1 MGATSLTTT
10 LEAAVVNL
18 LTVAS
23 RVSARAGPLVA
34 LSVLAV
40 AAGFS
45 ARAAR
50 ASLCSLPDLPSCLCF
65 IPIGQWP
72 LLLGELIETAHST
85 VGKRTSCIQHGG
97 QAYWEIQR
105 HTSPEEG
112 AEALAAEDPGIEAN
126 PATAPAAWC
135 TETIAFWAIH
145 GRVPYEDGYY
155 TGRHY
160 PSSFVVGCRS
170 MRNWYQ
176 DEEAIGAGARGRWI
190 YGTQLD
196 YDNFEPG
203 VNGPCPGAY
212 QQIMEFDR
220 SDVDGDGDYW
230 SDGAGHSQLIDSMVV
245 WRFRDEDGPVQR
257 IDVHMVEG
265 NVGYGGG
272 SIYSRVIDTRWY
284 YDIVDFTVLAPDES
298 VIDENVKIRG
308 WGINLNEDGT
318 VNYDAGRIRTEVTF
332 AVLPHPHPTGAED
345 FDADHV
351 AEMVGWYQVTL
362 GDQNVTTNSPLVQ
375 TGGQLPT
382 ESSPWYI
389 PAGPHPVDPVYIEI
403 DLLAQHPIPVSAM
416 TFEWVDQIPRQFEV
430 WWSGEPVQIQ
440 TRSIS
445 LPTPPPVVPPG
456 TVLPLPIVLDPATG
470 TGKDIRYVRLSIPNS
485 VLTNTFILHRVHFNF
500 YDPIQ
505 ENRGGSAPEGDA
517 GATGVGD
524 GGSPRLA
531 LAQPVPNP
539 FTWVTQ
545 IAFQLSEPGDATLA
559 VYDVRGRLVTI
570 IERGKRDAGEHHAA
584 WNGKDASG
592 REAPAGV
599 YFLRLEQRNAIVTR
613 KMVLLR

>member
-1 MGATSLTTT
+1 
-10 LEAAVVNL
+10 
-18 LTVAS
+18 
-23 RVSARAGPLVA
+23 
-34 LSVLAV
+34 
-40 AAGFS
+40 
-45 ARAAR
+45 
-50 ASLCSLPDLPSCLCF
+50 
-65 IPIGQWP
+65 
-72 LLLGELIETAHST
+72 
-85 VGKRTSCIQHGG
+85 
-97 QAYWEIQR
+97 
-105 HTSPEEG
+105 
-112 AEALAAEDPGIEAN
+112 
-126 PATAPAAWC
+126 
-135 TETIAFWAIH
+135 
-145 GRVPYEDGYY
+145 
-155 TGRHY
+155 
-160 PSSFVVGCRS
+160 
-170 MRNWYQ
+170 
-176 DEEAIGAGARGRWI
+176 
-190 YGTQLD
+190 
-196 YDNFEPG
+196 
-203 VNGPCPGAY
+203 
-212 QQIMEFDR
+212 
-220 SDVDGDGDYW
+220 
-230 SDGAGHSQLIDSMVV
+230 
-245 WRFRDEDGPVQR
+245 
-257 IDVHMVEG
+257 
-265 NVGYGGG
+265 
-272 SIYSRVIDTRWY
+272 
-284 YDIVDFTVLAPDES
+284 
-298 VIDENVKIRG
+298 
-308 WGINLNEDGT
+308 
-318 VNYDAGRIRTEVTF
+318 
-332 AVLPHPHPTGAED
+332 
-345 FDADHV
+345 
-351 AEMVGWYQVTL
+351 
-362 GDQNVTTNSPLVQ
+362 
-375 TGGQLPT
+375 
-382 ESSPWYI
+382 
-389 PAGPHPVDPVYIEI
+389 
-403 DLLAQHPIPVSAM
+403 M